1 MFLFLE
7 VTVNRKSL
15 PQQLALFEPQL
26 PTWESLPTDRQQA
39 LSEILSLL
47 LEKLLLQQTGQ
58 TIYDPPNHDV
68 ER

>member
-47 LEKLLLQQTGQ
+47 LEKLLIGQ
-58 TIYDPPNHDV
+58 TDHTLHDPPNHDV